1 MTITVTKRHLWIFV
15 KYGLLVSF
23 FGCVVLCEGVSI
35 PLPNAAQ
42 YKDQFPLGALAPY
55 RSSWQYILVSTGIQ
69 VLHQRPSFPLHI
81 GAIATLSNAAFIV
94 TLSGVLW
101 TGGVGAAFYPRAWSL
116 TENNLQAHI
125 DLSLFIAGITLLQLA
140 KTIRPEAIPGEMP
153 SSFILAKGLVGVPLF
168 LLAVSVL
175 GSRCRHRVMAGYT
188 SWKEE
193 LLLLCPFLLGT
204 LIFLAFLAEMCIRD
218 RKILSLR
225 VPAEELSLPVYL
237 PKGET
242 AVSLPSH
249 IGNIGIE
256 SALHGNGAGFRALL
270 PYQIRSSGLLIDYD
284 HQRVSLFPGHH
295 LRPEEKSA
303 SHSSLQQQTALLTF
317 TEFIDPVG
325 LLPFIQKNPG
335 SNQPIFG

>member
-101 TGGVGAAFYPRAWSL
+101 TGGVGAAFYPHAWSL
-116 TENNLQAHI
+116 TKNNLQAHI
-125 DLSLFIAGITLLQLA
+125 DLSLFIAGMTLLQLA

-204 LIFLAFLAEMCIRD
+204 LIFLAFLAGSVLIPDWGRD
-218 RKILSLR
+218 T
-225 VPAEELSLPVYL
+225 P
-237 PKGET
+237 
-242 AVSLPSH
+242 
-249 IGNIGIE
+249 
-256 SALHGNGAGFRALL
+256 FL
-270 PYQIRSSGLLIDYD
+270 PYPVTLTPPEWVLIFLMAACWGGMT
-284 HQRVSLFPGHH
+284 SLKYFCWKKRIKGTP
-295 LRPEEKSA
+295 
-303 SHSSLQQQTALLTF
+303 
-317 TEFIDPVG
+317 
-325 LLPFIQKNPG
+325 
-335 SNQPIFG
+335 